1 MKYLKQHRDIFII
14 GVFSIF
20 IMFFFLYI
28 SYLTPLAGDDWGYAV
43 MGRNGNPFMQAFK
56 LYLSW
61 SGRYFSE
68 LFGLIMTN
76 NKWLWNIVNSIMFTA
91 IFYGIVKLFN
101 KNIILICFTVI
112 ALIFSVPNILRIE
125 TYTFIMG
132 NTYVVPLV
140 FIIIYINIVKRII
153 FESKEFK
160 KSIFYLC
167 LALNIYIPLCI
178 ENIAAILGFLNVLI
192 VIYCFFSNK
201 KLLNK
206 FIIILFVSILGIAI
220 LRLSPGSTYRLL
232 RDNPEWKTLSIFNK
246 ISINWLNFLNYT
258 FVKNNYLIFTL
269 STVLILFS
277 FKHNKLLIP
286 FYFLGVIVSISQQLF
301 SKTNIN
307 FLKMFFDIFYSRS
320 AVLFLTVFYL
330 IYIISI
336 FYLLRPLKKDKYF
349 EGITYLMLAGTGNL
363 VMLISPIYGARSS
376 LYTVYFLIIFICFI
390 LSIIDINNKLFTIMV
405 FGFSTLTFLKINEY
419 LYKYRLVNDY
429 MKIRNMEIEYYVNN
443 PDVKEAWLIRMPE
456 TFIHSADIEEWDTN
470 HMEVFKAYYGINP
483 DMKLIFY
490 KK

>member
-1 MKYLKQHRDIFII
+1 
-14 GVFSIF
+14 
-20 IMFFFLYI
+20 
-28 SYLTPLAGDDWGYAV
+28 
-43 MGRNGNPFMQAFK
+43 
-56 LYLSW
+56 
-61 SGRYFSE
+61 
-68 LFGLIMTN
+68 
-76 NKWLWNIVNSIMFTA
+76 
-91 IFYGIVKLFN
+91 
-101 KNIILICFTVI
+101 
-112 ALIFSVPNILRIE
+112 
-125 TYTFIMG
+125 
-132 NTYVVPLV
+132 
-140 FIIIYINIVKRII
+140 
-153 FESKEFK
+153 
-160 KSIFYLC
+160 
-167 LALNIYIPLCI
+167 
-178 ENIAAILGFLNVLI
+178 
-192 VIYCFFSNK
+192 
-201 KLLNK
+201 
-206 FIIILFVSILGIAI
+206 
-220 LRLSPGSTYRLL
+220 
-232 RDNPEWKTLSIFNK
+232 
-246 ISINWLNFLNYT
+246 
-258 FVKNNYLIFTL
+258 
-269 STVLILFS
+269 
-277 FKHNKLLIP
+277 
-286 FYFLGVIVSISQQLF
+286 
-301 SKTNIN
+301 
-307 FLKMFFDIFYSRS
+307 MFFDIFYSRS